1 MLITL
6 KYMTR
11 FSGPVIFFLFFSF
24 SLFLVSCG
32 KASNE
37 VIPDVYVDF
46 TIDLLDPEFVNLSVI
61 NVSDTVDAS
70 TNNWGSRS
78 AGYSSNG
85 IIIFCGPD
93 DYYAYDRTCPYDYS
107 ETGSAVKIKTA
118 DNIYAVCPECGTRYS
133 LSTYGTPLSG
143 PGKFPLKNYKTS
155 FDGER
160 FIRVW
165 N

>member
-24 SLFLVSCG
+24 SLFLASCG
-32 KASNE
+32 TASND

>member
-24 SLFLVSCG
+24 SLFLASCG
-32 KASNE
+32 KASND

-133 LSTYGTPLSG
+133 LSTYGSPLSG

>member
-1 MLITL
+1 
-6 KYMTR
+6 MTR

-85 IIIFCGPD
+85 IIIFSGPD

>member
-11 FSGPVIFFLFFSF
+11 FSGPVIFFLFFNF

-32 KASNE
+32 KASND

-46 TIDLLDPEFVNLSVI
+46 TIDLLDPEFVDLSVI

-85 IIIFCGPD
+85 IIIFSGPD